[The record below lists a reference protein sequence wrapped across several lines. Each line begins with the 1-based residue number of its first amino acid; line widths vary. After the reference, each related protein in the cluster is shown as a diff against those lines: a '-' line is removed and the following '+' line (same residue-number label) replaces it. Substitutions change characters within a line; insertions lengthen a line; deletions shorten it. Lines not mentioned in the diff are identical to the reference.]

1 VTGASTHNLAGFDVD
16 VPLGVLTA
24 VTGVAGS
31 GKSSFATGELP
42 RQHPDFTVVGQD
54 PQRGG
59 VRSTSLSIL
68 GVADGIRSAFA
79 AASGLD
85 AAWFS
90 FNSKGACP
98 ACRGKGH
105 ITTELAFLDDVS
117 TPCDVCEGR
126 RFNETALS
134 ARLDG
139 RTIADVLRMTASGVA
154 ELFAQRPETVG
165 PMGWMERVGLGY
177 IAVGQSLDTLSGGE
191 KQRLL
196 LARHLS
202 RSPGFATERIVIDE
216 PTTGLHPSDVDR
228 INRLFDDLVTAG
240 ATVVVVEHN
249 LRVVARADHVID
261 IGPGAGADGGRLM
274 FAGPP
279 AGLVRRD
286 DSLTGR
292 ALGIALERR

>member
-1 VTGASTHNLAGFDVD
+1 
-16 VPLGVLTA
+16 
-24 VTGVAGS
+24 
-31 GKSSFATGELP
+31 
-42 RQHPDFTVVGQD
+42 
-54 PQRGG
+54 
-59 VRSTSLSIL
+59 
-68 GVADGIRSAFA
+68 
-79 AASGLD
+79 
-85 AAWFS
+85 
-90 FNSKGACP
+90 
-98 ACRGKGH
+98 
-105 ITTELAFLDDVS
+105 
-117 TPCDVCEGR
+117 
-126 RFNETALS
+126 
-134 ARLDG
+134 
-139 RTIADVLRMTASGVA
+139 MTASGVA